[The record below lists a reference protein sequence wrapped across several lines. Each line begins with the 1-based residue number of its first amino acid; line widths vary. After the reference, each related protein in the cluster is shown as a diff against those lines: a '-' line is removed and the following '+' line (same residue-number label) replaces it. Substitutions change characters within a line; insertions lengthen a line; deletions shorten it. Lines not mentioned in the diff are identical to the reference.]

1 MWITLLLLISNFW
14 KSEDAPTVP
23 VGHDFHISKC
33 LVEYKP
39 ETSSFQISLHLFIDD
54 LEQSMALEGTDS
66 LFLLT
71 AKESPLAEVSV
82 AKFLEAHFKI
92 EVNGQPLTY
101 EYLGKETA
109 GDYIA
114 MWCYMEVTKVP
125 HPTQIT
131 IYNDLLLNVFEDQKN
146 IISVIGPGE
155 KKAVMIMQRGDE
167 INTVKF

>member
-1 MWITLLLLISNFW
+1 MWITLFLISNFW
-14 KSEDAPTVP
+14 KLEYTPLLSID
-23 VGHDFHISKC
+23 HDFHISKC

-39 ETSSFQISLHLFIDD
+39 ESSTFQISLHLFIDD
-54 LEQSMALEGTDS
+54 LEQSMALEGRDS

-71 AKESPLAEVSV
+71 AKESPIAELSVS
-82 AKFLEAHFKI
+82 KFLEEHFKI
-92 EVNGQPLTY
+92 EVNGHPVTY

-125 HPTQIT
+125 YPTQIT
-131 IYNDLLLNVFEDQKN
+131 IYNDLLLNIFEDQKN
-146 IISVIGPGE
+146 IITVIGPDE

-167 INTVKF
+167 MNTVKF